1 MPNDAQVDRRESIE
15 ALRREL
21 DARTAERDEVLAA
34 RAFPLQ
40 VGRLGATPEGLT
52 DPVAENTRLREE
64 LHATPAERSLPL
76 DGGGAGWGCRSRGAR
91 W

>member
-21 DARTAERDEVLAA
+21 DARTAERDEAL
-34 RAFPLQ
+34 
-40 VGRLGATPEGLT
+40 
-52 DPVAENTRLREE
+52 
-64 LHATPAERSLPL
+64 AERAVPL
-76 DGGGAGWGCRSRGAR
+76 DGEGRGGECRSRGAR

>member
-1 MPNDAQVDRRESIE
+1 MPDDAQVDRRESIE

-21 DARTAERDEVLAA
+21 DARTVERALPLQGGGLRATPEDLAASLAENRRLREQLCEVLA
-34 RAFPLQ
+34 
-40 VGRLGATPEGLT
+40 
-52 DPVAENTRLREE
+52 E
-64 LHATPAERSLPL
+64 LSLPL

>member
-1 MPNDAQVDRRESIE
+1 MPDDAQVDRRDTIE
-15 ALRREL
+15 VLGREL

-40 VGRLGATPEGLT
+40 VGRLEATPEDLA
-52 DPVAENTRLREE
+52 DPLAENTRLREE
-64 LHATPAERSLPL
+64 LCEVRGKLSLPL
-76 DGGGAGWGCRSRGAR
+76 DGGGMGWGCRSRGAR

>member
-1 MPNDAQVDRRESIE
+1 MPDDSQVDRRESIE

-21 DARTAERDEVLAA
+21 DARTAERDEALAERDLPRLEA
-34 RAFPLQ
+34 RPG
-40 VGRLGATPEGLT
+40 GRT
-52 DPVAENTRLREE
+52 DPLAENRRLREE
-64 LHATPAERSLPL
+64 QCEVRGKLSLPL

>member
-1 MPNDAQVDRRESIE
+1 MPDDAQIHPRETIE

-21 DARTAERDEVLAA
+21 DARTAERDEVLAE
-34 RAFPLQ
+34 F
-40 VGRLGATPEGLT
+40 
-52 DPVAENTRLREE
+52 
-64 LHATPAERSLPL
+64 SLPL

>member
-1 MPNDAQVDRRESIE
+1 MPDDSQVDRRESIE

-21 DARTAERDEVLAA
+21 DARTAERDEALAE

-40 VGRLGATPEGLT
+40 EGRPEATPEGLT
-52 DPVAENTRLREE
+52 DPVAENRWLREE
-64 LHATPAERSLPL
+64 LCEVRGKLPLPL